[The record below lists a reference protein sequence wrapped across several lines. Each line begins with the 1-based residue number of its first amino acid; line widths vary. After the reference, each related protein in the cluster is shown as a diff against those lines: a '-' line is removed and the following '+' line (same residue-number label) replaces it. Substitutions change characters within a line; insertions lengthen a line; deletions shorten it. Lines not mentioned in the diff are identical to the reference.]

1 MKIQLTS
8 IVSILALSLTVM
20 GDLRAETVHQ
30 SLAGAAAK
38 TGSGEDAAAKNA
50 VETKTLPTGEKVT
63 RVAASNPQ
71 WGYVNYWFGL
81 PSPAGPVILRVK
93 AYVDGDET
101 APYAFYIKRDGA
113 EPLVQKLEIPA
124 TAKKDSFVTID
135 IPVDLNT
142 EWNGIALK
150 KIAASD
156 KPGPWI
162 ESISVVKP

>member
-1 MKIQLTS
+1 MKIKLTS
-8 IVSILALSLTVM
+8 LLSVLALGVLAH

-38 TGSGEDAAAKNA
+38 TSSGEDAEAKKLIETKNA
-50 VETKTLPTGEKVT
+50 PSGEKVS
-63 RVAASNPQ
+63 RLAASTPQ
-71 WGYVNYWFGL
+71 WGFVNYWFGL
-81 PSPAGPVILRVK
+81 PSPAGPVVLRVK
-93 AYVDGDET
+93 AFVDDSET

-124 TAKKDSFVTID
+124 NTAKNTFVTVD
-135 IPVDLNT
+135 IPVDINT
-142 EWNGIALK
+142 EWNGLALK

-162 ESISVVKP
+162 ESISVIKP

>member
-1 MKIQLTS
+1 MKIKLTS
-8 IVSILALSLTVM
+8 IVPILALSLTVM
-20 GDLRAETVHQ
+20 GDLRADTVHQ
-30 SLAGAAAK
+30 SLAGSAAK
-38 TGSGEDAAAKNA
+38 TGSGEDAVAKNA
-50 VETKTLPTGEKVT
+50 VETKSLPSGEKVA
-63 RVAASNPQ
+63 RLAGSNPQ

-81 PSPAGPVILRVK
+81 PAPAGPVILRVK
-93 AYVDGDET
+93 AYVDDAET
-101 APYAFYIKRDGA
+101 AQYAFYIKRDGA
-113 EPLVQKLEIPA
+113 EPLVQKLEIPS